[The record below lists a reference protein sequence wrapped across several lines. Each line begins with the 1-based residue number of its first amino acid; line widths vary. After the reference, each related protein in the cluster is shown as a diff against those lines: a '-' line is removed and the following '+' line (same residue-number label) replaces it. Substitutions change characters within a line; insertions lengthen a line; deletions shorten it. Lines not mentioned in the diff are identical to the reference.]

1 MVHMFDPIFHFQHG
15 LTRSICFVATTAS
28 CDFQRRYLKELAK
41 SKRPLPRRQ
50 EADMER
56 FRVAGEE
63 VTALVSHE
71 EIESWAKGSQNAI
84 ICSISHA
91 WETREHPDPCRYQ
104 LELINSHASLFDLA
118 FVADIWIFYD
128 YVSLYQFERET
139 DAQRENFGKAMG
151 NMHVM
156 YAHESTLTFRIESL
170 TPDDVWEVMKPKN
183 LVPVWH
189 VESRKVVPR
198 GLKDLVEN
206 RTPYTDRGW
215 CKAEIEWSSARSEN
229 AQNQQIDLLDKVIDD
244 ESELSSAESEEAEL
258 KCRVVRTPEQFRIN
272 METSK
277 FTHRSDAEC
286 VVDLQEKIFF
296 EKVTA
301 CEDLVLKGLPVS
313 EIIELAFALP
323 HYKNLKSIRMENF
336 RCGPEEAKALGQAGG
351 LSVGWFSSFSWRL
364 FLFGCFEHWQLHA
377 CTGPSRKWNWEAWA
391 TCWRCRNWLLDGRG
405 CVCMFFRHAHL
416 KFVLP
421 CGFEWCP
428 SRMKVCGCW
437 SHASPARQLEKLWRS
452 TWPWHMSTSP
462 TTWLGQR
469 DWRPDRKTEIWFCAG
484 TCFLQKC
491 FRRRWKFSRALDLVV
506 RFVRFRPLAPHFCWV
521 KHSPVAEQA
530 LVEALKINKA
540 VTHINLSNNNLGP
553 EVAKASRSPLPWR
566 LVCHVFSFVLCFV
579 WEEAK
584 VQNFALPTSGA
595 FATSKDFRGSIVDPQ
610 PAKGRR
616 SSGCTRDWP

>member
-1 MVHMFDPIFHFQHG
+1 MVQMFDPIFRHHFHHG
-15 LTRSICFVATTAS
+15 LTRSIGLVATTAS

-170 TPDDVWEVMKPKN
+170 TPDDVWEAMKPKN

-258 KCRVVRTPEQFRIN
+258 KCRVVRTPEQFRID

-351 LSVGWFSSFSWRL
+351 LSVG
-364 FLFGCFEHWQLHA
+364 
-377 CTGPSRKWNWEAWA
+377 
-391 TCWRCRNWLLDGRG
+391 
-405 CVCMFFRHAHL
+405 
-416 KFVLP
+416 
-421 CGFEWCP
+421 
-428 SRMKVCGCW
+428 
-437 SHASPARQLEKLWRS
+437 
-452 TWPWHMSTSP
+452 
-462 TTWLGQR
+462 
-469 DWRPDRKTEIWFCAG
+469 
-484 TCFLQKC
+484 
-491 FRRRWKFSRALDLVV
+491 
-506 RFVRFRPLAPHFCWV
+506 
-521 KHSPVAEQA
+521 
-530 LVEALKINKA
+530 
-540 VTHINLSNNNLGP
+540 
-553 EVAKASRSPLPWR
+553 
-566 LVCHVFSFVLCFV
+566 
-579 WEEAK
+579 
-584 VQNFALPTSGA
+584 
-595 FATSKDFRGSIVDPQ
+595 
-610 PAKGRR
+610 
-616 SSGCTRDWP
+616 